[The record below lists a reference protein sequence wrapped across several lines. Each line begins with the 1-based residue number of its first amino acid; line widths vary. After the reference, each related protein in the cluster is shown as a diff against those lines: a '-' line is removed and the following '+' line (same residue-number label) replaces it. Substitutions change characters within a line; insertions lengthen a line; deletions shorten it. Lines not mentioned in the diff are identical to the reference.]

1 MTRVLAVDDNE
12 AHCYALRR
20 ILEHAGYEVF
30 HAGNGAEAL
39 EIALR
44 EKPEVVLLDINMPG
58 LNGYEVCSRLKADQS
73 TSKTAV
79 IFHTATDAT
88 SQARS
93 YAETVGASAFLTYPI
108 NTDHLLSVVQ
118 GAVARSKAK

>member
-20 ILEHAGYEVF
+20 ILENAGYEVL
-30 HAGNGAEAL
+30 HAANGSEAL

-44 EKPEVVLLDINMPG
+44 EKPDVVLLDINMPG
-58 LNGYEVCSRLKADQS
+58 LNGYEVCSRLKADERTAK
-73 TSKTAV
+73 TSV
-79 IFHTATDAT
+79 VFHTATDAT
-88 SQARS
+88 SSARS
-93 YAETVGASAFLTYPI
+93 YAETVGATAFLTYPI

-118 GAVARSKAK
+118 GAAARSKST